1 MRRMLFVIAAVCA
14 CAFAAEA
21 IAQPI
26 STERKHLTP
35 AAARRM
41 VDACVAFAEK
51 NNATL
56 AVAVVDTSGL
66 LIDFHGM
73 GGGPTTGETA
83 ILKAKTAAHW
93 ERPTSMLEAAI
104 LNGGNQ
110 APLWIGDYP
119 KGGGLPVVIDGQ
131 TAGAIGVGGAGT
143 LQEACAQVGI
153 YATLPRPTGARALLL
168 S

>member
-1 MRRMLFVIAAVCA
+1 MWSCALAANS
-14 CAFAAEA
+14 
-21 IAQPI
+21 IAQPV
-26 STERKHLTP
+26 TTDRKHLTP
-35 AAARRM
+35 AAARKM
-41 VDACVAFAEK
+41 VDACVAFAER

-56 AVAVVDTSGL
+56 AVAVVDPSGL

-93 ERPTSMLEAAI
+93 ERPTSMLEAAV

-153 YATLPRPTGARALLL
+153 DAIVPKAPGARAP
-168 S
+168 